1 MGIFHERVNIL
12 GHVTYNMSLIS
23 IWQLD
28 KFRSLSFSMIK
39 INATLA
45 NIYDVFIAFLY
56 RFSVPCLGLLNNP
69 KFQHCLA
76 HFFQTA
82 KFVWD

>member
-12 GHVTYNMSLIS
+12 GHVTHNMSLIS

-45 NIYDVFIAFLY
+45 NIYDVLLL
-56 RFSVPCLGLLNNP
+56 FSTGLVSLV
-69 KFQHCLA
+69 LA
-76 HFFQTA
+76 S
-82 KFVWD
+82 